1 VTPTSASLSRG
12 ASSYTSAGT
21 LDDDTSAAVFR
32 RLVEIFKSQRFADLR
47 GEIAGFPAF
56 VQENDAHLLVQH
68 ASTDS
73 AFSIFL
79 KLIYASAQQMRPPT
93 MRDEEQ
99 LGHIKKLL
107 SLIMP

>member
-1 VTPTSASLSRG
+1 VLPPTPALALSTTTRPPLSSG
-12 ASSYTSAGT
+12 ASSRS
-21 LDDDTSAAVFR
+21 S
-32 RLVEIFKSQRFADLR
+32 KSQRFADLR